1 MLNRFPLS
9 TRIVLLGLTIVGTM
23 FSIAFWMYPTLN
35 GAFMD
40 AKKSKTRD
48 LVDSALNL
56 VEHYAE
62 EAKAGRLTEVE
73 AQEMAASSLGHMQYG
88 EGNYFWINDLDARMV
103 MHPLK
108 PELNGKDLSGF
119 EDPKGKRI
127 FSEFARICREENAG
141 FVDYMWEKPGKNN
154 PVPKLSYVEQYEP
167 WGWVIGTGIYVDDVR
182 ADLFRIFGV
191 VGLLCLGIGAVA
203 FVISFLMAR
212 SIANPID
219 STIRDLETIA
229 TEMSSASG
237 QVSATSGSLAQGATQ
252 QAASIQET
260 TAWLEEMAV
269 QIDQNA
275 DAAQNADG
283 LMKET
288 LGVVGT
294 ANGSML
300 ELQKSMVHMEK
311 TSEEIQKIIKAIDDI
326 AFQTNLLALN
336 AAVEAARA
344 GDAGAGFAVVADEV
358 RKLAM
363 RSTEAAQDTSN
374 LIEET
379 VSQIRS
385 GVRLAERSRSDFEN
399 ASTSASHVGTLIGQI
414 TDASRDQAHGVKRVT
429 SALSG
434 IDHVVQQNAAG
445 AEESASA
452 AEEMNAQAK
461 EMRKHVGHLR
471 GIIAGRDA
479 ASRMAS

>member
-1 MLNRFPLS
+1 MNRFRLS
-9 TRIVLLGLTIVGTM
+9 TRIVLLGMTIVGTM
-23 FSIAFWMYPTLN
+23 FSIAFWMYPTLET
-35 GAFMD
+35 AFMD
-40 AKKSKTRD
+40 AKKSKTQD
-48 LVDSALNL
+48 LVDSARSL
-56 VEHYAE
+56 VEHYAN
-62 EAKAGRLTEVE
+62 EAKAGRLTEPE
-73 AQEMAASSLGHMQYG
+73 AKELAAASVGHMRYG
-88 EGNYFWINDLDARMV
+88 DGNYYWINDLDARVV
-103 MHPLK
+103 MHPVK
-108 PELNGKDLSGF
+108 PELNGKDLSTF

-127 FSEFARICREENAG
+127 FAEFARVGREEHGG
-141 FVDYMWEKPGKNN
+141 FVEYMWAKPGKAN

-167 WGWVIGTGIYVDDVR
+167 WGWVIGTGIYVDDVH
-182 ADLFRIFGV
+182 ADLLRIFGA
-191 VGLLCLGIGAVA
+191 VGLMCLAIGGVA
-203 FVISFLMAR
+203 FTISFLMAR

-219 STIRDLETIA
+219 TTIRDLERIA
-229 TEMSSASG
+229 TEMTSASG
-237 QVSATSGSLAQGATQ
+237 QVSSTSGNLAQGATQ

-275 DAAQNADG
+275 DSAANADG

-294 ANGSML
+294 ANSSML
-300 ELQKSMVHMEK
+300 DLQKSMLHMAR
-311 TSEEIQKIIKAIDDI
+311 TSEEVQKIIKAIDDI

-344 GDAGAGFAVVADEV
+344 GEAGAGFAVVADEV

-379 VSQIRS
+379 VNQIRS
-385 GVRLAERSRSDFEN
+385 GVRLAEKSRSDFEEAG
-399 ASTSASHVGTLIGQI
+399 ASAGRVGTLIGQI

-429 SALSG
+429 AALTG

-452 AEEMNAQAK
+452 AEEMNAQAN
-461 EMRKHVGHLR
+461 EMRRHVHELR
-471 GIIAGRDA
+471 RIIAGTSASDSKA
-479 ASRMAS
+479 A